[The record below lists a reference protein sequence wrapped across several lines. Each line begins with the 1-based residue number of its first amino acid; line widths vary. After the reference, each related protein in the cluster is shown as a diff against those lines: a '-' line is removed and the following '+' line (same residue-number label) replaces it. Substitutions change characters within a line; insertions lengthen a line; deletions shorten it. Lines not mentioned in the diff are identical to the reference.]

1 MLYRFKVMQQWNI
14 STYFN
19 GTTLMTVQADS
30 EEEAKEKIK
39 NSVKESNGECE
50 EEDLISEV
58 YDPNAPLY
66 WYSWSLWLHPDR
78 ETNDGE
84 PLNEPIIEPWDPIMD
99 KHAQIDVWRN
109 KATVMLKKIQQYERG
124 VEAGFMGCADLEGD
138 EMPATTKPRSITVAE
153 YAKRQGFAI
162 PPEGLA
168 EIERILMAEVE
179 KHRK

>member
-1 MLYRFKVMQQWNI
+1 MLYRFKVTQQWNI

-30 EEEAKEKIK
+30 EEEAKETIK
-39 NSVKESNGECE
+39 KSVKESNGECDS
-50 EEDLISEV
+50 EDLISEV
-58 YDPNAPLY
+58 YDSGAPLY
-66 WYSWSLWLHPDR
+66 WYNWSLWLHPDR
-78 ETNDGE
+78 ETVDGE
-84 PLNEPIIEPWDPIMD
+84 PVAALTIEDWDPCRD
-99 KHAQIDVWRN
+99 KYAQIDGWRA
-109 KATVMLKKIQQYERG
+109 KVKVLSQKIELAHKG
-124 VEAGFMGCADLEGD
+124 IADKVVGCADLEGD

-153 YAKRQGFAI
+153 YAKRQGFVI